1 MARPRASIETDLFE
15 RGVLVRLSNVD
26 AGYGAATV
34 LMGIDFEARTGEVN
48 FITGPAAAGK
58 TTFTHLLRLALQP
71 RSGRS
76 VILGLDVGR
85 ARARDIAD
93 VKRRIGY
100 VAENP
105 VFIEQWSTFDNV
117 AMPLRMLG
125 QKPREY
131 AHDVREL
138 VDFVGLGGASELPV
152 EKLSGA
158 ERRRAAIARALAAKP
173 SLILADDPTAG
184 MSPADGRRIVKL
196 LSEMRR
202 VGAGVVIASQDDTLT
217 DVAPMWVWRIDR
229 GRLAAPEQTEPAG
242 AEAYE

>member
-15 RGVLVRLSNVD
+15 RGVLIRLSNVD
-26 AGYGAATV
+26 AGYGASTV
-34 LMGIDFEARTGEVN
+34 LMAIDFEARAGEVN

-58 TTFTHLLRLALQP
+58 TTFTHLLRLALPP

-76 VILGLDVGR
+76 VILGVDVMR
-85 ARARDIAD
+85 ARARDLAQA
-93 VKRRIGY
+93 KKRIGY

-125 QKPREY
+125 RKARDY
-131 AHDVREL
+131 ADDVREL

-152 EKLSGA
+152 AKLSGA

-173 SLILADDPTAG
+173 NLILADDPTAG
-184 MSPADGRRIVKL
+184 MSPTDGRRIVKL

-202 VGAGVVIASQDDTLT
+202 VGAAVVIASQDDTLT

-229 GRLAAPEQTEPAG
+229 GRLSQPEETETAG
-242 AEAYE
+242 AEAFE